1 MNNRII
7 DDFPL
12 CNEMM
17 EDLSNKYQVDTFWKN
32 YESMNVSLIK
42 HYGLKNFRHR
52 PNSYGGISTKKSI
65 IPKGL
70 LLYKIINKL
79 LRGLDKYLGI
89 DWLRFP
95 FLDVFNYSV
104 DDPKGI
110 RENYSGLILE
120 MINLLPDADN
130 LLNIRDDLVGNP
142 SDILKLRGNKY
153 SLQFINYFYRL
164 LVINQF
170 VDFKASNLFLEIG
183 GGYGGFSE
191 VLKKT
196 YPNVKIIFI
205 DIAPQ
210 LYVAERYLKSVFPG
224 RVAGYRDTKQMK
236 SINYDA
242 FSSYDILILPPW
254 DIEKIE
260 DNLID
265 NFSNQSSFQEMS
277 QDTVRGYCKQLG
289 RIIKSK
295 AVLYEQRE
303 GNGGVKDS
311 VKRDDYLRYMGS
323 NGFKLIDEKLAG
335 YGGHLRGDP
344 SAPLCHQDFYF
355 FQKNKTM

>member
-110 RENYSGLILE
+110 RENYSRLILE

-142 SDILKLRGNKY
+142 SDILKLR
-153 SLQFINYFYRL
+153 
-164 LVINQF
+164 
-170 VDFKASNLFLEIG
+170 EI
-183 GGYGGFSE
+183 
-191 VLKKT
+191 
-196 YPNVKIIFI
+196 
-205 DIAPQ
+205 Q
-210 LYVAERYLKSVFPG
+210 
-224 RVAGYRDTKQMK
+224 
-236 SINYDA
+236 
-242 FSSYDILILPPW
+242 
-254 DIEKIE
+254 
-260 DNLID
+260 
-265 NFSNQSSFQEMS
+265 
-277 QDTVRGYCKQLG
+277 
-289 RIIKSK
+289 
-295 AVLYEQRE
+295 
-303 GNGGVKDS
+303 
-311 VKRDDYLRYMGS
+311 
-323 NGFKLIDEKLAG
+323 
-335 YGGHLRGDP
+335 
-344 SAPLCHQDFYF
+344 
-355 FQKNKTM
+355 